1 MIFLFRRDW
10 VNLIEKIK
18 KEWKSKKLKF
28 AMIIL
33 SILMTIFFLQNNVY
47 LHIKISSL
55 NQNGSISI
63 YTDYGDGFSELSV
76 LTKNIDSYSQRHIKV
91 KIAHLNK
98 IKNIRLDFDSTQE
111 LIINSISF
119 GTRFIELGKWSNSTL
134 EEIILNT
141 QNISS
146 QVITSE
152 GVNFKTDVNDPQ
164 IYLSSDT
171 INEMQHS
178 NYKVFNFIEKFI
190 IYLILLVIII
200 SLIKLRKIDSLINLF
215 GKNRDKLNEILT
227 FSLKGILCCA
237 IIVIFI
243 ISIQSSINR
252 HPDELVSFFAANY
265 YTEHWSPPDL
275 RDPNIAYTYSVYGNS
290 RLSELSPYYFVVGK
304 LSVLMTYVLAN
315 GSFIRFANFA
325 MLMVM
330 TLIFLVKYKKYPFM
344 AVILCLTPQLWYLY
358 SYVTSDGWDY
368 FVSFLAL
375 YQFINSKSMLNKALV
390 EPKSGRN
397 IARVLFVSL
406 LFALI
411 LMGKP
416 NYYILLILF
425 FFILLFKL
433 IDCEKT
439 NRKSLFLK
447 LLIILSCVF
456 LFLGIRMIPDFVHY
470 GHENRSAVK
479 KEMKEVRAQYQFK
492 TSTPLEEKYDGLN
505 LYNRG
510 ISLKELLIDKKWV
523 EITIKSFMG
532 VYGYMQYFADPKYY
546 EVLLYLYFGVY
557 CFILYYG
564 FTTAN
569 KRKRMLFLISQ
580 MLVFLSVGLS
590 LYNSWF
596 LDFQPQGRYL
606 LPILLI
612 LAFST
617 TLNKKIYQNIAFKLL
632 LCTIGVLSLYSLLSV
647 GLVNLV

>member
-1 MIFLFRRDW
+1 M
-10 VNLIEKIK
+10 IEKIK
-18 KEWKSKKLKF
+18 KGWGGKNY
-28 AMIIL
+28 AIILL

-55 NQNGSISI
+55 YQNGSISI
-63 YTDYGDGFSELSV
+63 YTDYGDGFSESTV
-76 LTKNIDSYSQRHIKV
+76 LKKNIDSISQKQIKV

-98 IKNIRLDFDSTQE
+98 IKNIRLDFDNTQE
-111 LIINSISF
+111 LTITSISF
-119 GTRFIELGKWSNSTL
+119 GTRFIEIGKWSNSTL
-134 EEIILNT
+134 EKIISST
-141 QNISS
+141 KNISS
-146 QVITSE
+146 QVMTNE
-152 GVNFKTDVNDPQ
+152 GLNFKSEVNDPQ
-164 IYLSSDT
+164 IYISSDT
-171 INEMQHS
+171 INEMRHS
-178 NYKVFNFIEKFI
+178 QFKVLNFVEKFI
-190 IYLILLVIII
+190 IYLVVLGIILL
-200 SLIKLRKIDSLINLF
+200 LIKLKKIESLINLY
-215 GKNRDKLNEILT
+215 GKNRDKLNEIL
-227 FSLKGILCCA
+227 SLCLKGILCCTL
-237 IIVIFI
+237 IVILI
-243 ISIQSSINR
+243 ISIQSSINM
-252 HPDELVSFFAANY
+252 HPDELVSFFAADY
-265 YTEHWSPPDL
+265 YSEHWSPPDL

-304 LSVLMTYVLAN
+304 LSVLMTFIFAN
-315 GSFIRFANFA
+315 GSYIRFTNFA

-330 TLIFLVKYKKYPFM
+330 TLIFLIKYKKYPFM

-358 SYVTSDGWDY
+358 SYVTSDGWDF

-375 YQFINSKSMLNKALV
+375 YQFINSKSMLNKILV
-390 EPKSGRN
+390 EPMSGKN

-416 NYYILLILF
+416 NYYVLLILF

-433 IDCEKT
+433 IDCGKT

-447 LLIILSCVF
+447 FLIILSFVF
-456 LFLGIRMIPDFVHY
+456 LFLGIRMVPDFVHY
-470 GHENRSAVK
+470 GLESRSAVK
-479 KEMKEVRAQYQFK
+479 EEMKEARAQYQFK
-492 TSTPLEEKYDGLN
+492 DSTPQEEKYDGLN

-523 EITIKSFMG
+523 EMSIKSFMG
-532 VYGYMQYFADPKYY
+532 VYGYMQYFADSKYY
-546 EVLLYLYFGVY
+546 SVLVFLYFGIY

-564 FTTAN
+564 FAIAD
-569 KRKRMLFLISQ
+569 KRKRLLFLLSQ

-617 TLNKKIYQNIAFKLL
+617 TLNKRIYQNIAFKLL
-632 LCTIGVLSLYSLLSV
+632 LCTTGVLSLYSLLSV